1 MKYEG
6 EKRLN
11 SNDELISTCRHRRKY
26 LLGRVKDKGEIDI
39 LRHTIQNGKKKYIPA
54 VSDTREIILPRRSV
68 RKKKQNPAYDDF
80 IME

>member
-26 LLGRVKDKGEIDI
+26 LLGRMKDTGEIDI
-39 LRHTIQNGKKKYIPA
+39 LRHTIQRKYAPA
-54 VSDTREIILPRRSV
+54 ISDTRKISLPRRSE
-68 RKKKQNPAYDDF
+68 RKKKLNPTYDYF
-80 IME
+80 IMDST